1 MAGALPGRRAGH
13 AVVALPD
20 NPPPMS
26 PAPLFSALACPP
38 PAAGASPRE
47 RFLHTLRA
55 VLVAGQF
62 RKLLL
67 SGPMGEDDG
76 LERLT
81 VRALL
86 LRGEPALSFLWRHRT
101 KDITKNHAP
110 EAGLA
115 ELAALL
121 GTRFRHAHLHTD
133 TEALAFALSR
143 KGRESLHRQRIE
155 PAPDG
160 AGALPEAAD
169 PCEGPARP
177 GAHEG
182 AGGPGPRDRPEAQAA
197 PAVPG
202 GPGGPAAGAAM
213 ASSAHDKAKVR
224 PLALGDGVWRGLG
237 LTHLVRGEPAL
248 VPAMAR
254 KWKQIN
260 RFVEIL
266 AAAVDEAGLHGP
278 SSGPIRV
285 ADFGAGKGYLSFA
298 VHDWL
303 QRQGLQPQV
312 TGLELREDMVRLC
325 NALIADEQ
333 LQGIRFDQGDVR
345 TQAVQP
351 LDVMI
356 ALHACDIATDHA
368 LHVGLQSG
376 ARIIMSSPCCHKEL
390 RPQMQL
396 PPVLRPMLQHG
407 IHLGQEAE
415 MVTDAL
421 RALLLESQGYRT
433 QVFEFIALEH
443 TSKNKMILAVKA
455 RGAAAQALAARR
467 PELLAQVAEIKR
479 FYGLRE
485 QRLEQLLA
493 P

>member
-1 MAGALPGRRAGH
+1 MFTRL
-13 AVVALPD
+13 VT
-20 NPPPMS
+20 
-26 PAPLFSALACPP
+26 PP
-38 PAAGASPRE
+38 PAATAPAHE
-47 RFLHTLRA
+47 RFLH
-55 VLVAGQF
+55 LVRLALAGGQF
-62 RKLLL
+62 GKLLL
-67 SGPMGEDDG
+67 SGPVGDDADV
-76 LERLT
+76 ERLT
-81 VRALL
+81 VRAIE

-101 KDITKNHAP
+101 KDVTKNHTP

-115 ELAALL
+115 EIAALL
-121 GTRFRHAHLHTD
+121 GSRFRNAHLHTAA
-133 TEALAFALSR
+133 EEVQFAVSR
-143 KGRESLHRQRIE
+143 KGRETLRVTRLDGDGDAAE
-155 PAPDG
+155 APLPA
-160 AGALPEAAD
+160 
-169 PCEGPARP
+169 
-177 GAHEG
+177 
-182 AGGPGPRDRPEAQAA
+182 
-197 PAVPG
+197 
-202 GPGGPAAGAAM
+202 
-213 ASSAHDKAKVR
+213 AHDKAKQR
-224 PLALGDGVWRGLG
+224 PLDIAHPVWSALG
-237 LTHLVRGEPAL
+237 LTHLVKGEAAL

-266 AAAVDEAGLHGP
+266 AAAVDEAGLQAP
-278 SSGPIRV
+278 VRV
-285 ADFGAGKGYLSFA
+285 ADFGSGKGYLTFA

-303 QRQGLQPQV
+303 QSRGLQPRV
-312 TGLELREDMVRLC
+312 TGIELREDMVKLC
-325 NALIADEQ
+325 SAIVENEGLAGL
-333 LQGIRFDQGDVR
+333 RFDQGDVR

-390 RPQMQL
+390 RPQMTL
-396 PPVLRPMLQHG
+396 PAVLRPMLQHG

-415 MVTDAL
+415 MVTDSL

-455 RGAAAQALAARR
+455 QGVAAEALAARR
-467 PELLAQVAEIKR
+467 PELLAQIAEIKR

-493 P
+493 A

>member
-1 MAGALPGRRAGH
+1 MFTRLIT
-13 AVVALPD
+13 
-20 NPPPMS
+20 
-26 PAPLFSALACPP
+26 PP
-38 PAAGASPRE
+38 PAATAPAHE
-47 RFLHTLRA
+47 RFVH
-55 VLVAGQF
+55 LVRLALAGGQF
-62 RKLLL
+62 GKLLL
-67 SGPMGEDDG
+67 SGPVGDEDDV
-76 LERLT
+76 ERLT
-81 VRALL
+81 VRAIE

-101 KDITKNHAP
+101 KDVTKNHAP

-115 ELAALL
+115 EVAALL
-121 GTRFRHAHLHTD
+121 GARFRNAHLHTA
-133 TEALAFALSR
+133 TEEVQFAVSR
-143 KGRESLHRQRIE
+143 KGRETLRVTRIDGAE
-155 PAPDG
+155 APAPG
-160 AGALPEAAD
+160 
-169 PCEGPARP
+169 
-177 GAHEG
+177 
-182 AGGPGPRDRPEAQAA
+182 
-197 PAVPG
+197 
-202 GPGGPAAGAAM
+202 
-213 ASSAHDKAKVR
+213 AHDKAKQR
-224 PLALGDGVWRGLG
+224 PLDIAHPVWSALG
-237 LTHLVRGEPAL
+237 LTHLVKGEPAL

-266 AAAVDEAGLHGP
+266 SSAVEEAGLRGP
-278 SSGPIRV
+278 VRV
-285 ADFGAGKGYLSFA
+285 ADFGSGKGYLTFA

-303 QRQGLQPQV
+303 QSHGLQPRV
-312 TGLELREDMVRLC
+312 TGIELRDDMVKLC
-325 NALIADEQ
+325 TAIVEGENLAGL
-333 LQGIRFDQGDVR
+333 RFDQGDVR

-376 ARIIMSSPCCHKEL
+376 ARVIMSSPCCHKEL
-390 RPQMQL
+390 RPQMTL
-396 PPVLRPMLQHG
+396 PAVLRPMLQHG

-415 MVTDAL
+415 MVTDSL

-455 RGAAAQALAARR
+455 QGAAAEALAARR

-493 P
+493 

>member
-1 MAGALPGRRAGH
+1 MTT
-13 AVVALPD
+13 
-20 NPPPMS
+20 
-26 PAPLFSALACPP
+26 APLFPALFAPP
-38 PAAGASPRE
+38 PAADAPPRE
-47 RFLHTLRA
+47 RFLHVLRA
-55 VLVAGQF
+55 VLASGQF

-67 SGPMGEDDG
+67 SAPVGEGDG
-76 LERLT
+76 EAEAVERLT

-86 LRGEPALSFLWRHRT
+86 LRGEPVLSFLWRHRS

-121 GTRFRHAHLHTD
+121 GTRFRNAHLHTA
-133 TEALAFALSR
+133 TEELQFAVSR
-143 KGRESLHRQRIE
+143 KGRESLRRSRIATAPASSSAPDLGLDAE
-155 PAPDG
+155 ASDAPAPESNHALQAPSAAP
-160 AGALPEAAD
+160 AGAAPQPEAA
-169 PCEGPARP
+169 P
-177 GAHEG
+177 
-182 AGGPGPRDRPEAQAA
+182 
-197 PAVPG
+197 
-202 GPGGPAAGAAM
+202 
-213 ASSAHDKAKVR
+213 AHDKAKVR

-237 LTHLVRGEPAL
+237 LTHLVKGQPAL

-266 AAAVDEAGLHGP
+266 AAAVEEAGLHGP
-278 SSGPIRV
+278 GAEPIRV
-285 ADFGAGKGYLSFA
+285 ADFGAGKGYLTFA

-303 QRQGLQPQV
+303 RRQGLQPRV

-345 TQAVQP
+345 SQAVQP

-390 RPQMQL
+390 RPQMRL

-443 TSKNKMILAVKA
+443 TRKNKMILAVKA

-467 PELLAQVAEIKR
+467 PELLAQIAEIKR

-485 QRLEQLLA
+485 QRLEQLLTA
-493 P
+493 

>member
-1 MAGALPGRRAGH
+1 MFTRL
-13 AVVALPD
+13 VT
-20 NPPPMS
+20 
-26 PAPLFSALACPP
+26 PP
-38 PAAGASPRE
+38 PAATAPAHE
-47 RFLHTLRA
+47 RFLH
-55 VLVAGQF
+55 LVRLALAGGQF
-62 RKLLL
+62 GKLLL
-67 SGPMGEDDG
+67 SGPVGDDADV
-76 LERLT
+76 ERLT
-81 VRALL
+81 VRAID

-101 KDITKNHAP
+101 KDVTKNHAP

-115 ELAALL
+115 EIAALL
-121 GTRFRHAHLHTD
+121 GNRFRNAHLHTAA
-133 TEALAFALSR
+133 EEVQFAVSR
-143 KGRESLHRQRIE
+143 KGRETLRVTRLDGDAAAAE
-155 PAPDG
+155 AP
-160 AGALPEAAD
+160 L
-169 PCEGPARP
+169 
-177 GAHEG
+177 
-182 AGGPGPRDRPEAQAA
+182 
-197 PAVPG
+197 PAV
-202 GPGGPAAGAAM
+202 
-213 ASSAHDKAKVR
+213 HDKAKQR
-224 PLALGDGVWRGLG
+224 PLDIAHPVWSALG
-237 LTHLVRGEPAL
+237 LTHLVKGEAAL

-266 AAAVDEAGLHGP
+266 AAAVDEAGLQAP
-278 SSGPIRV
+278 VRV
-285 ADFGAGKGYLSFA
+285 ADFGSGKGYLTFA

-303 QRQGLQPQV
+303 QSRGLQPRV
-312 TGLELREDMVRLC
+312 TGIELREDMVKLC
-325 NALIADEQ
+325 SAIVENEGLAGL
-333 LQGIRFDQGDVR
+333 RFDQGDVR

-390 RPQMQL
+390 RPQMTL
-396 PPVLRPMLQHG
+396 PAVLRPMLQHG

-415 MVTDAL
+415 MVTDSL

-455 RGAAAQALAARR
+455 QGAAAEALAARR
-467 PELLAQVAEIKR
+467 PELLAQIAEIKR

-493 P
+493 A

>member
-1 MAGALPGRRAGH
+1 
-13 AVVALPD
+13 
-20 NPPPMS
+20 MS
-26 PAPLFSALACPP
+26 APLFTALITPP
-38 PAAGASPRE
+38 PAATAPAHE
-47 RFLHTLRA
+47 RFLHLLRLA
-55 VLVAGQF
+55 LASGQF
-62 RKLLL
+62 GKLLL
-67 SGPMGEDDG
+67 SGPVAVDGDDADV
-76 LERLT
+76 ERLT
-81 VRALL
+81 VRAIE
-86 LRGEPALSFLWRHRT
+86 LRGEAALSFLWRHRT
-101 KDITKNHAP
+101 KDVTKNHSP

-115 ELAALL
+115 EIATLL
-121 GTRFRHAHLHTD
+121 GARFRNAHLHTAS
-133 TEALAFALSR
+133 EEVQFAVSR
-143 KGRESLHRQRIE
+143 KGRETLRVTRV
-155 PAPDG
+155 DG
-160 AGALPEAAD
+160 AEA
-169 PCEGPARP
+169 PPPA
-177 GAHEG
+177 
-182 AGGPGPRDRPEAQAA
+182 
-197 PAVPG
+197 
-202 GPGGPAAGAAM
+202 
-213 ASSAHDKAKVR
+213 AHDKPKHR
-224 PLALGDGVWRGLG
+224 PLDIARPVWSALG
-237 LTHLVRGEPAL
+237 LTHLVKAEPAL

-266 AAAVDEAGLHGP
+266 SAAVDEAGLQGP
-278 SSGPIRV
+278 VRV
-285 ADFGAGKGYLSFA
+285 ADFGSGKGYLTFA

-303 QRQGLQPQV
+303 QAHGLAPRV
-312 TGLELREDMVRLC
+312 TGIELREDMVKLC
-325 NALIADEQ
+325 TAIVDNEALTG
-333 LQGIRFDQGDVR
+333 LRFDQGDVR

-390 RPQMQL
+390 RPQMTL

-415 MVTDAL
+415 MVTDSL
-421 RALLLESQGYRT
+421 RALLLEAQGYHT

-455 RGAAAQALAARR
+455 QGPAAEALAARR

-493 P
+493 

>member
-1 MAGALPGRRAGH
+1 M
-13 AVVALPD
+13 V
-20 NPPPMS
+20 
-26 PAPLFSALACPP
+26 APLFTALITPP
-38 PAAGASPRE
+38 PAATAPAHE
-47 RFLHTLRA
+47 RFMHLLRLA
-55 VLVAGQF
+55 LGSGQF
-62 RKLLL
+62 GKLLL
-67 SGPMGEDDG
+67 SGPVGDDEDV
-76 LERLT
+76 ERLT
-81 VRALL
+81 VRAIE

-110 EAGLA
+110 EAGLGEIA
-115 ELAALL
+115 RLL
-121 GTRFRHAHLHTD
+121 GARFRNAHLHTA
-133 TEALAFALSR
+133 TEEVQFAVSR
-143 KGRESLHRQRIE
+143 KGRETLRVTRIDAAE
-155 PAPDG
+155 AP
-160 AGALPEAAD
+160 
-169 PCEGPARP
+169 
-177 GAHEG
+177 
-182 AGGPGPRDRPEAQAA
+182 A
-197 PAVPG
+197 PAV
-202 GPGGPAAGAAM
+202 
-213 ASSAHDKAKVR
+213 HDKAKHR
-224 PLALGDGVWRGLG
+224 PLEMAHPVWAALG
-237 LTHLVRGEPAL
+237 LTHLVKGEPAL

-266 AAAVDEAGLHGP
+266 SAAVDEAGLQGP
-278 SSGPIRV
+278 VRV
-285 ADFGAGKGYLSFA
+285 ADFGSGKGYLTFA

-303 QRQGLQPQV
+303 QARGLAPRV
-312 TGLELREDMVRLC
+312 TGIELRDDMVTLC
-325 NALIADEQ
+325 NAVIEGEQ

-390 RPQMQL
+390 RPQMTL
-396 PPVLRPMLQHG
+396 PEVLRPMLQHG

-415 MVTDAL
+415 MVTDSL

-455 RGAAAQALAARR
+455 QGAAAAALAARR
-467 PELLAQVAEIKR
+467 PELLAQIAEIKR
-479 FYGLRE
+479 FYGLKE

-493 P
+493 A

>member
-1 MAGALPGRRAGH
+1 MSAALFTS
-13 AVVALPD
+13 LI
-20 NPPPMS
+20 S
-26 PAPLFSALACPP
+26 PP
-38 PAAGASPRE
+38 PAATAPAHE
-47 RFLHTLRA
+47 RFLH
-55 VLVAGQF
+55 LVRLALAGGQF
-62 RKLLL
+62 GKLLL
-67 SGPMGEDDG
+67 SGPVGDEADV
-76 LERLT
+76 ERLT
-81 VRALL
+81 VRAIE

-101 KDITKNHAP
+101 KDVTKNHAP

-115 ELAALL
+115 EIGALL
-121 GTRFRHAHLHTD
+121 GGRFRNAHLHTAA
-133 TEALAFALSR
+133 EEVQFAVSR
-143 KGRESLHRQRIE
+143 KGRETLRVTRV
-155 PAPDG
+155 DG
-160 AGALPEAAD
+160 AQTPD
-169 PCEGPARP
+169 PA
-177 GAHEG
+177 
-182 AGGPGPRDRPEAQAA
+182 
-197 PAVPG
+197 
-202 GPGGPAAGAAM
+202 
-213 ASSAHDKAKVR
+213 AHDKAKHR
-224 PLALGDGVWRGLG
+224 PLDMAHPVWSALG
-237 LTHLVRGEPAL
+237 LTHLVKGEPAL

-266 AAAVDEAGLHGP
+266 ASAVAEAGLTGP
-278 SSGPIRV
+278 VRV
-285 ADFGAGKGYLSFA
+285 ADFGSGKGYLTFA

-303 QRQGLQPQV
+303 RSQGLDPRV
-312 TGLELREDMVRLC
+312 TGIELRDDMVRLC
-325 NALIADEQ
+325 TAIIDNEGLA
-333 LQGIRFDQGDVR
+333 GIRFDQGDVR

-376 ARIIMSSPCCHKEL
+376 ASIIMSSPCCHKEL
-390 RPQMQL
+390 RPQMAL
-396 PPVLRPMLQHG
+396 PAVLRPMLQHG

-415 MVTDAL
+415 MVTDSL

-455 RGAAAQALAARR
+455 RGAAAEALAARR

-485 QRLEQLLA
+485 QRLEQLLGS

>member
-1 MAGALPGRRAGH
+1 M
-13 AVVALPD
+13 
-20 NPPPMS
+20 
-26 PAPLFSALACPP
+26 PASLFTSLITPP
-38 PAAGASPRE
+38 PAAAAPAHE
-47 RFLHTLRA
+47 RFLHLIRLA
-55 VLVAGQF
+55 LAGGQF
-62 RKLLL
+62 GKLLL
-67 SGPMGEDDG
+67 SGPVGDDEDV
-76 LERLT
+76 ERLT
-81 VRALL
+81 VRLVE
-86 LRGEPALSFLWRHRT
+86 LRGEPALSFVWRHRT
-101 KDITKNHAP
+101 KDITKNHGL

-115 ELAALL
+115 EIAALL
-121 GTRFRHAHLHTD
+121 GARFRNAHLHTAS
-133 TEALAFALSR
+133 EEVQFAVSR
-143 KGRESLHRQRIE
+143 KGRETLRMTRLDGAE
-155 PAPDG
+155 APAP
-160 AGALPEAAD
+160 A
-169 PCEGPARP
+169 
-177 GAHEG
+177 
-182 AGGPGPRDRPEAQAA
+182 
-197 PAVPG
+197 
-202 GPGGPAAGAAM
+202 
-213 ASSAHDKAKVR
+213 AHDKAKRR
-224 PLALGDGVWRGLG
+224 PLDMAHTVWSALG
-237 LTHLVRGEPAL
+237 LTHLVKGEPAL

-266 AAAVDEAGLHGP
+266 SAAVDEAGLASP
-278 SSGPIRV
+278 APGPIRV
-285 ADFGAGKGYLSFA
+285 ADFGSGKGYLTFA

-303 QRQGLQPQV
+303 QAHGLQPRV
-312 TGLELREDMVRLC
+312 TGIELRDDMVKLC
-325 NALIADEQ
+325 HAVIEGEQ

-390 RPQMQL
+390 RPQMTL
-396 PPVLRPMLQHG
+396 PAVLRPMLQHG

-415 MVTDAL
+415 MVTDSL

-455 RGAAAQALAARR
+455 QGAAAEALTARR
-467 PELLAQVAEIKR
+467 PELLAQIAEIKR

-493 P
+493 

>member
-1 MAGALPGRRAGH
+1 MFTRLIT
-13 AVVALPD
+13 
-20 NPPPMS
+20 
-26 PAPLFSALACPP
+26 PP
-38 PAAGASPRE
+38 PAATAPAHE
-47 RFLHTLRA
+47 RFLH
-55 VLVAGQF
+55 LVRLALAGGQF
-62 RKLLL
+62 GKLLL
-67 SGPMGEDDG
+67 SGPAGGDEDDV
-76 LERLT
+76 ERLT
-81 VRALL
+81 VRLVE

-101 KDITKNHAP
+101 KDVTKNHAP

-115 ELAALL
+115 EIATLL
-121 GTRFRHAHLHTD
+121 GARFRNAHLHTS
-133 TEALAFALSR
+133 TEEVQFAVSR
-143 KGRESLHRQRIE
+143 KGRETLRVTRV
-155 PAPDG
+155 DG
-160 AGALPEAAD
+160 AEA
-169 PCEGPARP
+169 PVPA
-177 GAHEG
+177 
-182 AGGPGPRDRPEAQAA
+182 
-197 PAVPG
+197 
-202 GPGGPAAGAAM
+202 
-213 ASSAHDKAKVR
+213 AHDKAKQR
-224 PLALGDGVWRGLG
+224 PLDIAHPVWSALG
-237 LTHLVRGEPAL
+237 LTHLVKGEPAL

-266 AAAVDEAGLHGP
+266 SAAVDEAGLRGP
-278 SSGPIRV
+278 VRV
-285 ADFGAGKGYLSFA
+285 ADFGAGKGYLTFA

-303 QRQGLQPQV
+303 QSHGLQPRV
-312 TGLELREDMVRLC
+312 TGIELRSDMVKLC
-325 NALIADEQ
+325 TAIVEAEGLAG
-333 LQGIRFDQGDVR
+333 LRFDEGDVR

-376 ARIIMSSPCCHKEL
+376 ARVIMSSPCCHKEL
-390 RPQMQL
+390 RPQMTL
-396 PPVLRPMLQHG
+396 PAVLRPMLQHG

-415 MVTDAL
+415 MVTDSL

-455 RGAAAQALAARR
+455 QGPAVEALAARR

-493 P
+493 EA

>member
-1 MAGALPGRRAGH
+1 MFTTLIT
-13 AVVALPD
+13 
-20 NPPPMS
+20 
-26 PAPLFSALACPP
+26 PP
-38 PAAGASPRE
+38 PAATAPAHE
-47 RFLHTLRA
+47 RFLH
-55 VLVAGQF
+55 LVRLGLAAGQF
-62 RKLLL
+62 GKLLL
-67 SGPMGEDDG
+67 SGPVSMNGDEEDV
-76 LERLT
+76 ERLT
-81 VRALL
+81 VRLVE

-115 ELAALL
+115 EIATLL
-121 GTRFRHAHLHTD
+121 GARFRNAHLHTT
-133 TEALAFALSR
+133 TEEVQFAVSR
-143 KGRESLHRQRIE
+143 KGRETLRVTRV
-155 PAPDG
+155 DG
-160 AGALPEAAD
+160 AEA
-169 PCEGPARP
+169 
-177 GAHEG
+177 
-182 AGGPGPRDRPEAQAA
+182 AA
-197 PAVPG
+197 PAT
-202 GPGGPAAGAAM
+202 
-213 ASSAHDKAKVR
+213 HDKAKQR
-224 PLALGDGVWRGLG
+224 PLDMGHPVWSALG
-237 LTHLVRGEPAL
+237 LTHLVKGEPAL

-266 AAAVDEAGLHGP
+266 SSAVEEAGLQGP
-278 SSGPIRV
+278 VRV
-285 ADFGAGKGYLSFA
+285 ADFGSGKGYLTFA

-303 QRQGLQPQV
+303 QSHGLAPRV
-312 TGLELREDMVRLC
+312 TGIELRDDMVKLC
-325 NALIADEQ
+325 GAIIDNEGLTG
-333 LQGIRFDQGDVR
+333 LRFDQGDVR

-376 ARIIMSSPCCHKEL
+376 AKVIMSSPCCHKEL
-390 RPQMQL
+390 RPQMTL
-396 PPVLRPMLQHG
+396 PAVLRPMLQHG

-415 MVTDAL
+415 MVTDSL

-455 RGAAAQALAARR
+455 QGLAAEALAARR
-467 PELLAQVAEIKR
+467 PELLAQIAEIKR

-493 P
+493 G

>member
-1 MAGALPGRRAGH
+1 MTT
-13 AVVALPD
+13 
-20 NPPPMS
+20 
-26 PAPLFSALACPP
+26 APLFPALFAPP
-38 PAAGASPRE
+38 PAADAPPRE
-47 RFLHTLRA
+47 RFLHVLRA
-55 VLVAGQF
+55 VLASGQF

-67 SGPMGEDDG
+67 SAPVGEGGEDAEAV
-76 LERLT
+76 ERLT

-121 GTRFRHAHLHTD
+121 GTRFRNAHLHTD
-133 TEALAFALSR
+133 TEELQFAVSR
-143 KGRESLHRQRIE
+143 KGRESLRRSRIE
-155 PAPDG
+155 PAD
-160 AGALPEAAD
+160 EA
-169 PCEGPARP
+169 PP
-177 GAHEG
+177 GAVP
-182 AGGPGPRDRPEAQAA
+182 APAA
-197 PAVPG
+197 PAPV
-202 GPGGPAAGAAM
+202 AG
-213 ASSAHDKAKVR
+213 HDQAKVR
-224 PLALGDGVWRGLG
+224 PLALGDALWRGLG
-237 LTHLVRGEPAL
+237 LTHLVHGEPAL

-266 AAAVDEAGLHGP
+266 AGAVEEAGLQAPGP
-278 SSGPIRV
+278 VRV
-285 ADFGAGKGYLSFA
+285 ADFGAGKGYLTFA

-303 QRQGLQPQV
+303 QRQGLQPRV
-312 TGLELREDMVRLC
+312 TGLELREDMVRLG
-325 NALIADEQ
+325 NALIADAQ
-333 LQGIRFDQGDVR
+333 LQGLRFEQGDVR
-345 TQAVQP
+345 SQPVQP

-443 TSKNKMILAVKA
+443 TAKNKMILAVKA
-455 RGAAAQALAARR
+455 RGAAAAALAARR
-467 PELLAQVAEIKR
+467 PELLAQIAEIKR

-485 QRLEQLLA
+485 QRLEQLLTG
-493 P
+493 